1 MAGAKPIAVF
11 GSATT
16 PAGPAPNAVAPPGLV
31 DSAVPTVFAGPT
43 KQPVAT
49 LGSFVTPHGN
59 PEINELC
66 VGVPFI
72 AGPSLAPRILVG
84 TPPRPIATVGTL
96 CDCGH
101 AIAIGIPNILAGV

>member
-1 MAGAKPIAVF
+1 MAGAKPIAVL
-11 GSATT
+11 GSLTFT
-16 PAGPAPNAVAPPGLV
+16 VGPAPNAVGPMGV
-31 DSAVPTVFAGPT
+31 VESGVPTVFAGPT

-59 PEINELC
+59 PKINPLC
-66 VGVPFI
+66 VDVPFI
-72 AGPSLAPRILVG
+72 AGPALAPRVLVG

-101 AIAIGIPNILAGV
+101 AIAIGVPNILVGV